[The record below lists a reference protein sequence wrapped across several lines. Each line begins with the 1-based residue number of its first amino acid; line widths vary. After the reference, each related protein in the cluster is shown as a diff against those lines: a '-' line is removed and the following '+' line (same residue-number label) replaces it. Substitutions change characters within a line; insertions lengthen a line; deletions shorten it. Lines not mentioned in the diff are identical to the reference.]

1 MLLLGQKYIFTQL
14 ELNRLEKQFN
24 TINSIVYED
33 KNSKD
38 VIEEIETIL
47 QNDKFGTI
55 VLNTKVKV
63 DDEIIKYLTNLRY
76 NENYQNIQI
85 ISIEHFLEKYL
96 HKCYI
101 PESNDDL
108 HYLDDIK
115 PFNLWQKTQKRV
127 IDIVGAFCLLL
138 IFFILKP
145 FVKKKI
151 REQSPGSLYFKQ
163 LRVGLNNKE
172 FECIKFRSMRLD
184 AEKDGAAFASK
195 NDPRIF
201 AWGETMRKTRI
212 DEIPQLFNIFKG
224 EMSLIGPR
232 PERKYW
238 IEKDFENNIPYY
250 NQRHIIKPGITGWAQ
265 VMYPYGDGIED
276 AKQKLMYDLY
286 YIKYWSILLELKVIW
301 KTILVV
307 LGKKGI

>member
-1 MLLLGQKYIFTQL
+1 MLILGQKYRFTQL
-14 ELNRLEKQFN
+14 ELNRLEKQFK
-24 TINSIVYED
+24 TINSIVYEN

-38 VIEEIETIL
+38 VIEEIESIL
-47 QNDKFGTI
+47 QNDKSGTI

-63 DDEIIKYLTNLRY
+63 GDEIIKYLTNLRY

-96 HKCYI
+96 YKCYI

-127 IDIVGAFCLLL
+127 IDLIGAFCLLL
-138 IFFILKP
+138 IFLILKP

-151 REQSPGSLYFKQ
+151 GEQSLGSLYFKQ

-172 FECIKFRSMRLD
+172 FECIKFRTMHEHDSD
-184 AEKDGAAFASK
+184 KDIRTATKEDDRKFPFGDF
-195 NDPRIF
+195 
-201 AWGETMRKTRI
+201 MRKIRI
-212 DEIPQLFNIFKG
+212 DEIPQFINILKG

-232 PERKYW
+232 AEWSQLVKDYERQ
-238 IEKDFENNIPYY
+238 IPYY
-250 NQRHIIKPGITGWAQ
+250 NQRHTIKPGITGWAQ
-265 VMYPYGDGIED
+265 VMFVEGRAKED
-276 AKQKLMYDLY
+276 TKQKLMYDMY
-286 YIKYWSILLELKVIW
+286 YIKYWNIWLELKIIL
-301 KTILVV
+301 KTFLVV
-307 LGKKGI
+307 LNKSGI